1 MLNIQ
6 NSSIS
11 DVIESTGLV
20 TGAAINGYDVVLN
33 KSNITFKDCSVEN
46 ISGVIDTT
54 SGEINIFHSKVDF
67 ENVSAAGNVAGIAWI
82 IQSNTLLNIRSA
94 EIIIKSIKA
103 N

>member
-33 KSNITFKDCSVEN
+33 KSNITFKDCSVGN
-46 ISGVIDTT
+46 INGVIDTT

-67 ENVSAAGNVAGIAWI
+67 ENVSVTGNIFGIVFVM
-82 IQSNTLLNIRSA
+82 
-94 EIIIKSIKA
+94 
-103 N
+103 